1 MLFSIVASLLNNLWI
16 SCNRNYGVNCE
27 ILTILS
33 WKHDLWFFL
42 WFSLEIFFRNK
53 NIVKYQI
60 AFMSAIKCLI
70 NTLDLFKSIPLQ
82 FFNIVVKFRLLR
94 VLIYHSSFY
103 LHMTPFFIWNLR
115 IKGTTHVISN
125 DTSCSIHNG
134 AQLKAL
140 SDEECMINPSYYDI
154 SDYNWLILNG
164 VFYKVN
170 YDNFCSR
177 YNGHLC
183 E

>member
-1 MLFSIVASLLNNLWI
+1 MQQKLW
-16 SCNRNYGVNCE
+16 S
-27 ILTILS
+27 
-33 WKHDLWFFL
+33 KLWNIANFKLEKRFMIFL

-53 NIVKYQI
+53 NIVKFQY
-60 AFMSAIKCLI
+60 AFMSAVKCLI
-70 NTLDLFKSIPLQ
+70 FTSDLFKSIPLQ

-94 VLIYHSSFY
+94 TLFNHSSFY
-103 LHMTPFFIWNLR
+103 LPMMTPFFIWNLR
-115 IKGTTHVISN
+115 FNETTHGISN

-154 SDYNWLILNG
+154 SDYNWFLLNG

-170 YDNFCSR
+170 CDNFCSR
-177 YNGHLC
+177 YNVGNC
-183 E
+183 KN